1 VLRVQNGGDDPLDS
15 PPGFTGESVEFL
27 IHQRGSLIA
36 TAMLLEEHARTAE
49 PGLRPWYTIA
59 TTLCAHAAAE
69 RVLHEWAEQCD
80 PGTYSTVVSEQWGFV
95 RIAEALLPQIEGD
108 MPVDLLALSSMK
120 SALCHP
126 QPDHTH
132 TSAQTALWVAADGAR
147 RALGVVAALESEF
160 FPDGEAAAG

>member
-1 VLRVQNGGDDPLDS
+1 MLGVENGGDDPLDS

-36 TAMLLEEHARTAE
+36 TTMLLEEHARTSE

-69 RVLHEWAEQCD
+69 RVLHEWAQQCD
-80 PGTYSTVVSEQWGFV
+80 PDTYSTVVGEQWGFV
-95 RIAEALLPQIEGD
+95 RMAETLLPQIAGD
-108 MPVDLLALSSMK
+108 MPADLTALSSMR

-126 QPDHTH
+126 QPDDTD
-132 TSAQTALWVAADGAR
+132 TSAQAALWVAADGAR

-160 FPDGEAAAG
+160 FPDGEAASG

>member
-1 VLRVQNGGDDPLDS
+1 MFRVENGGDDPLDS
-15 PPGFTGESVEFL
+15 PAGFTGESVEFL

-69 RVLHEWAEQCD
+69 RVLHEWAEQCAPD
-80 PGTYSTVVSEQWGFV
+80 TYSSVVSEQWGFV
-95 RIAEALLPQIEGD
+95 RIARALLPRIEGD
-108 MPVDLLALSSMK
+108 MPVDLIALSSMK
-120 SALCHP
+120 SAHCHP
-126 QPDHTH
+126 QPDHTRN
-132 TSAQTALWVAADGAR
+132 SAQAAMWVASDGAQ

-160 FPDGEAAAG
+160 FPDGEAAAQ